1 MNLKK
6 YLKKADK
13 VDLATYKLALECQI
27 NDIQAT
33 INFLDK
39 QSLKLMD
46 IITEN
51 QKVVIDLEAERNQ
64 LKMLIK
70 KDGGAI

>member
-1 MNLKK
+1 MGGAIMSLTKLENLKK
-6 YLKKADK
+6 QVHLGNCIS
-13 VDLATYKLALECQI
+13 V
-27 NDIQAT
+27 
-33 INFLDK
+33 LDK

-70 KDGGAI
+70 KDGRAI

>member
-1 MNLKK
+1 MSLTKLENLKK
-6 YLKKADK
+6 QVHLGNCIS
-13 VDLATYKLALECQI
+13 V
-27 NDIQAT
+27 
-33 INFLDK
+33 LDK

-70 KDGGAI
+70 KDGKAI

>member
-1 MNLKK
+1 MGGAIMSLTKLENLKK
-6 YLKKADK
+6 QVHLGNCIS
-13 VDLATYKLALECQI
+13 V
-27 NDIQAT
+27 
-33 INFLDK
+33 LDK

>member
-1 MNLKK
+1 MSLTKLENLKK
-6 YLKKADK
+6 QVHLGNCIS
-13 VDLATYKLALECQI
+13 V
-27 NDIQAT
+27 
-33 INFLDK
+33 LDK

-70 KDGGAI
+70 KDGRAI

>member
-1 MNLKK
+1 MTKLENLKK
-6 YLKKADK
+6 QVHLGNCIS
-13 VDLATYKLALECQI
+13 V
-27 NDIQAT
+27 
-33 INFLDK
+33 LDK

-70 KDGGAI
+70 KDGRAI

>member
-1 MNLKK
+1 MGGAIMSLTKLENLKK
-6 YLKKADK
+6 QVHLGNCIS
-13 VDLATYKLALECQI
+13 V
-27 NDIQAT
+27 
-33 INFLDK
+33 LDK

-70 KDGGAI
+70 KDGKAI

>member
-1 MNLKK
+1 MTKLENLKK
-6 YLKKADK
+6 QVHLGNCIS
-13 VDLATYKLALECQI
+13 V
-27 NDIQAT
+27 
-33 INFLDK
+33 LDK

>member
-1 MNLKK
+1 MDIINMTKLENLKK
-6 YLKKADK
+6 QVHLGNCIS
-13 VDLATYKLALECQI
+13 V
-27 NDIQAT
+27 
-33 INFLDK
+33 LDK

>member
-1 MNLKK
+1 MSLTKLENLKK
-6 YLKKADK
+6 QVHLGNCIS
-13 VDLATYKLALECQI
+13 V
-27 NDIQAT
+27 
-33 INFLDK
+33 LDK

-70 KDGGAI
+70 KDERAI

>member
-1 MNLKK
+1 MDIINMTKLENLKK
-6 YLKKADK
+6 QVHLGNCIS
-13 VDLATYKLALECQI
+13 V
-27 NDIQAT
+27 
-33 INFLDK
+33 LDK

-70 KDGGAI
+70 KDGKAI